1 MTGIW
6 QNFEQMAMNFSTPV
20 VIGLGAGLVL
30 AGLFIWLGGLGFGKA
45 LAVAIGASVAGVLGF
60 FIIEMQT
67 TKAAILVAIAAAVA
81 GIFHHKVIIIM
92 AAGLALILGFSILG
106 GSFVFNENN
115 MNSRIKLG
123 ILEVPASK
131 WLMIL
136 APAVIILVAGLFLE
150 RLTVAVTCAAGG
162 TILVFAGLILLLL
175 YKGAEPINYIN
186 QRQMFFLGVI
196 GAMTL
201 FGSGV
206 QLLLFRR
213 VKTSKEEPPQKPK
226 KVHKSAKQVEAP
238 VTKPKSWRTS

>member
-162 TILVFAGLILLLL
+162 RYLSSQG
-175 YKGAEPINYIN
+175 
-186 QRQMFFLGVI
+186 
-196 GAMTL
+196 
-201 FGSGV
+201 
-206 QLLLFRR
+206 
-213 VKTSKEEPPQKPK
+213 
-226 KVHKSAKQVEAP
+226 
-238 VTKPKSWRTS
+238 